1 MLIRLV
7 DDKVIAEIDRF
18 VEAELDSRG
27 HPGSSISLIEN
38 EEIVY
43 ASGYGYMDVDDE
55 KLATAETVYRCAS
68 VTKPVVTTGFL
79 QLWER
84 GLFGLDDAVSDHL
97 DVEIR
102 DIDGEEPTIRDLLT
116 HRSGMPTRVPPI
128 YLMEE
133 EPYSMRGYLEDA
145 ARCVRPR
152 GEKWAYCNTGFMM
165 VGYLIEH
172 FTGQSYDDYLT
183 EKVLNPLDMKFS
195 SFTLTEK
202 VKPRLAQGYKRA
214 GAVGNPLIPVEP
226 YIIGSKPEDP
236 AGSMYSTV
244 LDLGKFVAMNLSGG
258 VYNSK
263 RIIEEETLK
272 EMQRLQ
278 APSGES
284 RSGMGLTWFYT
295 IHDGHVMLNHTGGLP
310 DFTNNVCFYPEEGV
324 GVCWLS
330 NLRDGS
336 GWRPPS
342 PTVLRLMLGEKPR
355 IDTGSFQSVPWNWD
369 KITGEY
375 GDELGKSVIKV
386 VNGFLTMDEKLL
398 LERISDSVYRVHGP
412 SHDGEELTFEYDS
425 EGYVKQFCLGVMEM
439 PRYEPFKVE
448 VDTGLELTGRWG
460 GEYYDSSGF
469 HDVVLDIRDD
479 SSGSIIIDA
488 EEIALED
495 FKAEDGIV
503 KGSLSYRIP
512 EIYARWG
519 TVDRVEMNIE
529 LKATEGYLK
538 GVLRRVTGGAMSIE
552 LDKL

>member
-1 MLIRLV
+1 
-7 DDKVIAEIDRF
+7 
-18 VEAELDSRG
+18 
-27 HPGSSISLIEN
+27 
-38 EEIVY
+38 
-43 ASGYGYMDVDDE
+43 
-55 KLATAETVYRCAS
+55 
-68 VTKPVVTTGFL
+68 
-79 QLWER
+79 
-84 GLFGLDDAVSDHL
+84 
-97 DVEIR
+97 
-102 DIDGEEPTIRDLLT
+102 
-116 HRSGMPTRVPPI
+116 
-128 YLMEE
+128 
-133 EPYSMRGYLEDA
+133 MRGYLEDA

-172 FTGQSYDDYLT
+172 FTGQTYDDYLT
-183 EKVLNPLDMKFS
+183 EKVLKPLDMKSS

-214 GAVGNPLIPVEP
+214 GGVGNPLIPVKP

-258 VYNSK
+258 VYKGK
-263 RIIEEETLK
+263 RILEEETLE

-355 IDTGSFQSVPWNWD
+355 IVAGSFQSVPWNWD

-448 VDTGLELTGRWG
+448 GDTGLELTGRWG

-495 FKAEDGIV
+495 FRAKDGVV
-503 KGSLSYRIP
+503 KGSFSYRIP

-519 TVDRVEMNIE
+519 TVDRVKMNIE

-552 LDKL
+552 LDKV